1 MIRGLVAR
9 RGVLLASLGLN
20 VFLAFLIGSH
30 VIRFQHYRPPNRL
43 EKFLAKVPE
52 KLSGEDARKFQE
64 VIDRD
69 RATLLGYEQAWRQA
83 KDHVIEVL
91 RADPFDPDA
100 FQRSVMEAKGKRTL
114 LENAFEKSFVEAAK
128 KVSPQGRQRL
138 ADLRV
143 NPG

>member
-1 MIRGLVAR
+1 MIRGLGAR

-30 VIRFQHYRPPNRL
+30 VIRYQHYRPPNKL
-43 EKFLAKVPE
+43 EKFLAKAPGQ
-52 KLSGEDARKFQE
+52 LSQEDAKKFQE

-69 RATLLGYEQAWRQA
+69 RAILLGHEQAWRQA

-91 RADPFDPDA
+91 KAEPFDPNA
-100 FQRSVMEAKGKRTL
+100 FQQSVVEAKRKRTL
-114 LENAFEKSFVEAAK
+114 LENAFEKSFIEAAQ
-128 KVSPQGRQRL
+128 KVSPEGRQRL
-138 ADLRV
+138 AELRV